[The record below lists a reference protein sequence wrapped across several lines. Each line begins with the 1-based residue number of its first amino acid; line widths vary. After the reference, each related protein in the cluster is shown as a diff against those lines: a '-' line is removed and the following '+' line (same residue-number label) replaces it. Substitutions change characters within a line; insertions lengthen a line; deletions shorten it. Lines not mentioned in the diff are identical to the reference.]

1 MATVRGYVEKIKYR
15 NNENGYSI
23 LSVSSGDDEYVLV
36 GTFPYINEGDYLEAS
51 GEEVEHPI
59 YGDQIRVESYELK
72 APEDTASMERY
83 LGSGAIRGVGTALAA
98 RIVRRFKADTFRIIE
113 EEPERL
119 AEVKGISEKMARAI
133 SEQMEEKKE
142 LRQAMMFLQE
152 YGISMNL
159 SLKIYQEYGPGMYGI
174 IKENPYRLADD
185 IPGVGFKMADE
196 IARKVG
202 ILTDS
207 DFRIRSGLFYCLLQ
221 SVAGGHTYLPKEELL
236 RNASE
241 LLQVAP
247 EVMDKHLM
255 DLQME
260 KKIVVKVNEG
270 ISSGSD
276 KSTLSCLPGQRESNP
291 PEPKMSESKQ
301 PETELQETDQW
312 KTDQWKTDQ
321 WEAQQCESEQQE
333 AEKTYHVYASQYYY
347 TELNT
352 ARMLHDLNLR
362 GTEPETEI
370 RRKLEKICEEEDIE
384 PDEMQ
389 IQAVIEAVNSG
400 LMIITGGPGT
410 GKTTTINTI
419 IRYFEQ
425 EEMEILLAAPTGRA
439 AKRMKEATGY
449 EARTIHRLLELS
461 GVPAEDGDTSGM
473 RFERN
478 EENPLDADAIIIDET
493 SMVDI
498 HLMHALLRAVSPGT
512 RLILVGDVN
521 QLPSVGPG
529 NVLRDMIDS
538 GCFNV
543 VRLTR
548 IFRQAAESD
557 IIVNA
562 HKINDG
568 EQIPLGKRSR
578 DFLFIR
584 RDHPDAIIS
593 AMITL
598 VKEKL
603 PGYVHADPFDIQ
615 IMTPMRKGA
624 LGVERL
630 NTILQEY
637 LNPKDPSKTE
647 KEAGGTIYRVGDK
660 VMQIKNN
667 YQIEWEIRN
676 KYGIPMDAGMG
687 VFNGD
692 IGIIREIN
700 LFAEEMTVEFDEG
713 RMVDYSF
720 KQLEE
725 LELAY
730 AITIH
735 KSQGSEYPAV
745 VIPVYSG
752 PRMLMTRNL
761 IYTAVTRARSCVCLV
776 GYPSV
781 FQAMVDN
788 EVEQRRY
795 TGLRLR
801 IQEIMEQEAL

>member
-1 MATVRGYVEKIKYR
+1 MATVNGYVEKIKFR
-15 NNENGYSI
+15 NEENGYSI
-23 LSVSSGDDEYVLV
+23 LSVNSDGEEYVLV
-36 GTFPYINEGDYLEAS
+36 GTFPYISEGDFIEAS
-51 GEEVEHPI
+51 GRSVEHPV
-59 YGDQIRVESYELK
+59 YGDQIQVETYELK
-72 APEDTASMERY
+72 APEDSASMERY
-83 LGSGAIRGVGTALAA
+83 LGSGAVKGVGTALAA

-119 AEVKGISEKMARAI
+119 AEVKGISEKMAMSI
-133 SEQMEEKKE
+133 SEQMEAKKD

-159 SLKIYQEYGPGMYGI
+159 ALKIYNEYGPRLYGI
-174 IKENPYRLADD
+174 IKENPYKLADD
-185 IPGVGFKMADE
+185 IQGVGFKMADE
-196 IARKVG
+196 IAQRVG
-202 ILTDS
+202 IFTDS
-207 DFRIRSGLFYCLLQ
+207 DFRIRSGIFYTLLQ
-221 SVAGGHTYLPKEELL
+221 SVANGHTYLPKEELFAG
-236 RNASE
+236 ASE
-241 LLQVAP
+241 LLHVAP
-247 EVMDKHLM
+247 ESMEKHLV

-260 KKIVVKVNEG
+260 KKIVVK
-270 ISSGSD
+270 
-276 KSTLSCLPGQRESNP
+276 GQEI
-291 PEPKMSESKQ
+291 
-301 PETELQETDQW
+301 
-312 KTDQWKTDQ
+312 
-321 WEAQQCESEQQE
+321 
-333 AEKTYHVYASQYYY
+333 YAAQYYY
-347 TELNT
+347 MELNA

-362 GTEPETEI
+362 GSEPEGEI
-370 RRKLEKICEEEDIE
+370 RKKLERICAEEQIE
-384 PDEMQ
+384 PDELQ

-400 LMIITGGPGT
+400 LLIITGGPGT

-439 AKRMKEATGY
+439 AKRMTEATGY
-449 EARTIHRLLELS
+449 EARTVHRLLELTGIPDDS
-461 GVPAEDGDTSGM
+461 GSSSGM
-473 RFERN
+473 HFERN

-498 HLMHALLRAVSPGT
+498 YLMHALLRAVNPGT

-529 NVLRDMIDS
+529 NVLRDLIAS

-562 HKINDG
+562 HRINGG
-568 EQIPLGKRSR
+568 EQIPLGKPSR

-584 RDHPDAIIS
+584 REHPDAINS

-598 VKEKL
+598 IREKL
-603 PGYVHADPFDIQ
+603 PGYVHADPFEIQ

-630 NTILQEY
+630 NSILQEY
-637 LNPKDPSKTE
+637 LNPKSPDKAE
-647 KEAGGTIYRVGDK
+647 REAGGVIYRVGDK

-676 KYGIPMDAGMG
+676 RYGIPVDGGTG

-692 IGIIREIN
+692 IGRIRSIN
-700 LFAEEMTVEFDEG
+700 TFAEHLTVEFDEG
-713 RMVDYSF
+713 KMVDYSF
-720 KQLEE
+720 RQLEE

-745 VIPVYSG
+745 VVPVHSG

-776 GYPSV
+776 GIPET
-781 FQAMVDN
+781 FQAMVNN
-788 EVEQRRY
+788 EMEQRRY
-795 TGLRLR
+795 TGLKARLK
-801 IQEIMEQEAL
+801 EIMEEDMD

>member
-1 MATVRGYVEKIKYR
+1 MATVSGYVEKIKYR
-15 NNENGYSI
+15 NEENGYSI
-23 LSVSSGDDEYVLV
+23 LSVNSDGLDYVLV
-36 GTFPYINEGDYLEAS
+36 GTFPYISEGDFIEAS
-51 GEEVEHPI
+51 GRDVEHPI
-59 YGDQIRVESYELK
+59 YGDQIQVESYELK

-119 AEVKGISEKMARAI
+119 AEVKGISEKMAQAI
-133 SEQMEEKKE
+133 SEQMESKKE
-142 LRQAMMFLQE
+142 MRQAMMFLQE
-152 YGISMNL
+152 YGISMSL
-159 SLKIYQEYGPGMYGI
+159 ALKIYNEYGSRMYSI

-185 IPGVGFKMADE
+185 IQGVGFKMADE
-196 IARKVG
+196 IAQKVG
-202 ILTDS
+202 IFTDS
-207 DFRIRSGLFYCLLQ
+207 DFRIRSGIYYTLLQ
-221 SVAGGHTYLPKEELL
+221 SVANGHTYLPQEELL
-236 RNASE
+236 ASASE
-241 LLQVAP
+241 LLHVDPA
-247 EVMDKHLM
+247 VMEKHLT

-260 KKIVVKVNEG
+260 KKIVVKVNEEKLLKPEE
-270 ISSGSD
+270 D
-276 KSTLSCLPGQRESNP
+276 DSTPASR
-291 PEPKMSESKQ
+291 
-301 PETELQETDQW
+301 
-312 KTDQWKTDQ
+312 
-321 WEAQQCESEQQE
+321 
-333 AEKTYHVYASQYYY
+333 HVYASQYYY

-362 GTEPETEI
+362 GAEPETEI
-370 RRKLEKICEEEDIE
+370 RKKLEKICEEERIE
-384 PDEMQ
+384 PDELQ
-389 IQAVIEAVNSG
+389 IRAVVEAVNSG
-400 LMIITGGPGT
+400 LLIITGGPGT

-439 AKRMKEATGY
+439 AKRMTEATGY
-449 EARTIHRLLELS
+449 EARTIHRLLELT
-461 GVPAEDGDTSGM
+461 GVPSDDKDTSGM
-473 RFERN
+473 HFERN
-478 EENPLDADAIIIDET
+478 EENPLDADAIIIDEM

-498 HLMHALLRAVSPGT
+498 YLMHALLRAVNPGT
-512 RLILVGDVN
+512 RLILVGDTN

-529 NVLRDMIDS
+529 NVLRDLIAS
-538 GCFNV
+538 GAFDV
-543 VRLTR
+543 VQLTR

-562 HKINDG
+562 HRINDG
-568 EQIPLGKRSR
+568 ERIPLGKRSK

-584 RDHPDAIIS
+584 REQPDAIIS
-593 AMITL
+593 AMLTL
-598 VKEKL
+598 VREKL
-603 PGYVHADPFDIQ
+603 PNYVHADMFDIQ

-630 NTILQEY
+630 NTILQSF
-637 LNPKDPSKTE
+637 LNPKDPSKPE
-647 KEAGGTIYRVGDK
+647 KEVGGTIYRVGDK

-667 YQIEWEIRN
+667 YQIEWETRN
-676 KYGIPMDAGMG
+676 RYGIPVDSGAG

-700 LFAEEMTVEFDEG
+700 TFAEELTVEFDEG
-713 RMVDYSF
+713 KMVDYSF

-761 IYTAVTRARSCVCLV
+761 IYTAVTRARACVCLV
-776 GYPSV
+776 GIPEML
-781 FQAMVDN
+781 QAMIDN

-795 TGLRLR
+795 TGLKIR
-801 IQEIMEQEAL
+801 IQEVMKSEL

>member
-1 MATVRGYVEKIKYR
+1 MATVSGYVEKIKYR
-15 NNENGYSI
+15 NEENGYSI
-23 LSVSSGDDEYVLV
+23 LSVNSDGLDYVLV
-36 GTFPYINEGDYLEAS
+36 GTFPYISEGDFIEAS
-51 GEEVEHPI
+51 GRDVEHPI
-59 YGDQIRVESYELK
+59 YGDQIQVESYELK

-119 AEVKGISEKMARAI
+119 AEVKGISEKMAQAI
-133 SEQMEEKKE
+133 SEQMESKKE
-142 LRQAMMFLQE
+142 MRQAMMFLQE
-152 YGISMNL
+152 YGISMSL
-159 SLKIYQEYGPGMYGI
+159 ALKIYNEYGSRMYSI

-185 IPGVGFKMADE
+185 IQGVGFKMADE
-196 IARKVG
+196 IAQKVG
-202 ILTDS
+202 IFTDS
-207 DFRIRSGLFYCLLQ
+207 DFRIRSGIYYTLLQ
-221 SVAGGHTYLPKEELL
+221 SVANGHTYLPQEELL
-236 RNASE
+236 VSASE
-241 LLQVAP
+241 LLHVDPA
-247 EVMDKHLM
+247 VMEKHLT

-260 KKIVVKVNEG
+260 KKIVVKVNEEKLLKPEE
-270 ISSGSD
+270 D
-276 KSTLSCLPGQRESNP
+276 DSTPASR
-291 PEPKMSESKQ
+291 
-301 PETELQETDQW
+301 
-312 KTDQWKTDQ
+312 
-321 WEAQQCESEQQE
+321 
-333 AEKTYHVYASQYYY
+333 HVYASQYYY

-362 GTEPETEI
+362 GAEPETEI
-370 RRKLEKICEEEDIE
+370 RKKLEKICEEERIE
-384 PDEMQ
+384 PDELQ
-389 IQAVIEAVNSG
+389 IRAVVEAVNSG
-400 LMIITGGPGT
+400 LLIITGGPGT

-439 AKRMKEATGY
+439 AKRMTEATGY
-449 EARTIHRLLELS
+449 EARTIHRLLELT
-461 GVPAEDGDTSGM
+461 GVPSDDKDTSGM
-473 RFERN
+473 HFERN
-478 EENPLDADAIIIDET
+478 EENPLDADAIIIDEM

-498 HLMHALLRAVSPGT
+498 YLMHALLRAVNPGT
-512 RLILVGDVN
+512 RLILVGDTN

-529 NVLRDMIDS
+529 NVLRDLIAS
-538 GCFNV
+538 GAFDV
-543 VRLTR
+543 VQLTR

-562 HKINDG
+562 HRINDG
-568 EQIPLGKRSR
+568 ERIPLGKRSK

-584 RDHPDAIIS
+584 REQPDAIIS
-593 AMITL
+593 AMLTL
-598 VKEKL
+598 VREKL
-603 PGYVHADPFDIQ
+603 PNYVHADMFDIQ

-630 NTILQEY
+630 NTILQSF
-637 LNPKDPSKTE
+637 LNPKDPSKPE
-647 KEAGGTIYRVGDK
+647 KEVGGTIYRVGDK

-667 YQIEWEIRN
+667 YQIEWETRN
-676 KYGIPMDAGMG
+676 RYGIPVDSGAG

-700 LFAEEMTVEFDEG
+700 TFAEELTVEFDEG
-713 RMVDYSF
+713 KMVDYSF

-761 IYTAVTRARSCVCLV
+761 IYTAVTRARACVCLV
-776 GYPSV
+776 GIPEML
-781 FQAMVDN
+781 QAMVDN

-795 TGLRLR
+795 TGLKIR
-801 IQEIMEQEAL
+801 IQEVMKSEL

>member
-1 MATVRGYVEKIKYR
+1 MATVSGYVEKIKYR
-15 NNENGYSI
+15 NEENGYSI
-23 LSVSSGDDEYVLV
+23 LNVSADGLDYVLV
-36 GTFPYINEGDYLEAS
+36 GTFPYISEGDFIEAT
-51 GEEVEHPI
+51 GRDVEHPV
-59 YGDQIRVESYELK
+59 YGDQIQVESYELK

-133 SEQMEEKKE
+133 SEQMESKKE
-142 LRQAMMFLQE
+142 MRQAMMFLQD
-152 YGISMNL
+152 YGISMSL
-159 SLKIYQEYGPGMYGI
+159 ALKIYNEYGPRMYGI

-185 IPGVGFKMADE
+185 IQGVGFKMADE
-196 IARKVG
+196 IAQKVG
-202 ILTDS
+202 IFTDS
-207 DFRIRSGLFYCLLQ
+207 DFRIRSGIYYTLLQ
-221 SVAGGHTYLPKEELL
+221 SVANGHTYLPQEELL
-236 RNASE
+236 ASASE
-241 LLQVAP
+241 LLRVDP
-247 EVMDKHLM
+247 SVMEKHLT

-260 KKIVVKVNEG
+260 KKIVVKVNEENVP
-270 ISSGSD
+270 D
-276 KSTLSCLPGQRESNP
+276 
-291 PEPKMSESKQ
+291 
-301 PETELQETDQW
+301 PETAAQETDPP
-312 KTDQWKTDQ
+312 
-321 WEAQQCESEQQE
+321 SR
-333 AEKTYHVYASQYYY
+333 HVYASQDYY

-362 GTEPETEI
+362 GSEPETEI
-370 RRKLEKICEEEDIE
+370 RKKLEKICEEEKIE
-384 PDEMQ
+384 PDELQ
-389 IQAVIEAVNSG
+389 IRAVIEAVNSG
-400 LMIITGGPGT
+400 LLIITGGPGT

-439 AKRMKEATGY
+439 AKRMTEATGY
-449 EARTIHRLLELS
+449 EARTIHRLLELT
-461 GVPAEDGDTSGM
+461 GVPSDDKDTSGM
-473 RFERN
+473 HFERN
-478 EENPLDADAIIIDET
+478 EENPLDADAIIIDEM

-498 HLMHALLRAVSPGT
+498 YLMHALLRAVNPGT
-512 RLILVGDVN
+512 RLILVGDTN

-529 NVLRDMIDS
+529 NVLRDLIAS
-538 GCFNV
+538 KAFNV
-543 VRLTR
+543 VQLTR

-568 EQIPLGKRSR
+568 ERIPLGKRSK

-584 RDHPDAIIS
+584 REQPDAIIS
-593 AMITL
+593 AMLTL
-598 VKEKL
+598 VREKL
-603 PGYVHADPFDIQ
+603 PNYVHADMFDIQ

-630 NTILQEY
+630 NTILQSF
-637 LNPKDPSKTE
+637 LNPQDPSKPE
-647 KEAGGTIYRVGDK
+647 KEVGGTIYRVGDK

-667 YQIEWEIRN
+667 YQIEWETRN
-676 KYGIPMDAGMG
+676 RYGIPVDSGAG

-700 LFAEEMTVEFDEG
+700 TFAEELTVEFDEG
-713 RMVDYSF
+713 KMVDYSF

-761 IYTAVTRARSCVCLV
+761 IYTAVTRARACVCLV
-776 GYPSV
+776 GIPEML
-781 FQAMVDN
+781 QAMVDN

-795 TGLRLR
+795 TGLKIR
-801 IQEIMEQEAL
+801 IQEVMKSEL

>member
-1 MATVRGYVEKIKYR
+1 MATVEKIKYR
-15 NNENGYSI
+15 NEENGYSI
-23 LSVSSGDDEYVLV
+23 LSVNSDGLDYVLV
-36 GTFPYINEGDYLEAS
+36 GTFPYISEGDFIEAS
-51 GEEVEHPI
+51 GRDVEHPI
-59 YGDQIRVESYELK
+59 YGDQIQVESYELK

-119 AEVKGISEKMARAI
+119 AEVKGISEKMAQAI
-133 SEQMEEKKE
+133 SEQMESKKE
-142 LRQAMMFLQE
+142 MRQAMMFLQE
-152 YGISMNL
+152 YGISMSL
-159 SLKIYQEYGPGMYGI
+159 ALKIYNEYGSRMYSI

-185 IPGVGFKMADE
+185 IQGVGFKMADE
-196 IARKVG
+196 IAQKVG
-202 ILTDS
+202 IFTDS
-207 DFRIRSGLFYCLLQ
+207 DFRIRSGIYYTLLQ
-221 SVAGGHTYLPKEELL
+221 SVANGHTYLPQEELL
-236 RNASE
+236 ASASE
-241 LLQVAP
+241 LLHVDPA
-247 EVMDKHLM
+247 VMEKHLT

-260 KKIVVKVNEG
+260 KKIVVKVNEEKLLKPEE
-270 ISSGSD
+270 D
-276 KSTLSCLPGQRESNP
+276 DSTPASR
-291 PEPKMSESKQ
+291 
-301 PETELQETDQW
+301 
-312 KTDQWKTDQ
+312 
-321 WEAQQCESEQQE
+321 
-333 AEKTYHVYASQYYY
+333 HVYASQYYY

-362 GTEPETEI
+362 GAEPETEI
-370 RRKLEKICEEEDIE
+370 RKKLEKICEEERIE
-384 PDEMQ
+384 PDELQ
-389 IQAVIEAVNSG
+389 IRAVIEAVNSG
-400 LMIITGGPGT
+400 LLIITGGPGT

-439 AKRMKEATGY
+439 AKRMTEATGY
-449 EARTIHRLLELS
+449 EARTIHRLLELT
-461 GVPAEDGDTSGM
+461 GVPSDDKDTSGM
-473 RFERN
+473 HFERN
-478 EENPLDADAIIIDET
+478 EENPLDADAIIIDEM

-498 HLMHALLRAVSPGT
+498 YLMHALLRAVNPGT
-512 RLILVGDVN
+512 RLILVGDTN

-529 NVLRDMIDS
+529 NVLRDLIAS
-538 GCFNV
+538 GAFDV
-543 VRLTR
+543 VQLTR

-562 HKINDG
+562 HRINDG
-568 EQIPLGKRSR
+568 ERIPLGKRSK

-584 RDHPDAIIS
+584 REQPDAIIS
-593 AMITL
+593 AMLTL
-598 VKEKL
+598 VREKL
-603 PGYVHADPFDIQ
+603 PNYVHADMFDIQ

-630 NTILQEY
+630 NTILQSF
-637 LNPKDPSKTE
+637 LNPKDPSKPE
-647 KEAGGTIYRVGDK
+647 KEVGGTIYRVGDK

-667 YQIEWEIRN
+667 YQIEWETRN
-676 KYGIPMDAGMG
+676 RYGIPVDSGAG

-700 LFAEEMTVEFDEG
+700 TFAEELTVEFDEG
-713 RMVDYSF
+713 KMVDYSF

-761 IYTAVTRARSCVCLV
+761 IYTAVTRARACVCLV
-776 GYPSV
+776 GIPEML
-781 FQAMVDN
+781 QAMVDN

-795 TGLRLR
+795 TGLKIR
-801 IQEIMEQEAL
+801 IQEVMKSEL

>member
-1 MATVRGYVEKIKYR
+1 MATVSGYVEKIKYR
-15 NNENGYSI
+15 NEENGYSI
-23 LSVSSGDDEYVLV
+23 LNVSADGLDYVLV
-36 GTFPYINEGDYLEAS
+36 GTFPYISEGDFIEAT
-51 GEEVEHPI
+51 GRDVEHPV
-59 YGDQIRVESYELK
+59 YGDQIQVESYELK

-133 SEQMEEKKE
+133 SEQMESKKE
-142 LRQAMMFLQE
+142 MRQAMMFLQD
-152 YGISMNL
+152 YGISMSL
-159 SLKIYQEYGPGMYGI
+159 ALKIYNEYGPRMYGI

-185 IPGVGFKMADE
+185 IQGVGFKMADE
-196 IARKVG
+196 IAQKVG
-202 ILTDS
+202 IFTDS
-207 DFRIRSGLFYCLLQ
+207 DFRIRSGIYYTLLQ
-221 SVAGGHTYLPKEELL
+221 SVANGHTYLPQEELL
-236 RNASE
+236 ASASE
-241 LLQVAP
+241 LLHVDP
-247 EVMDKHLM
+247 SVMEKHLT

-260 KKIVVKVNEG
+260 KKIVVKVNEENVLDSETAVQE
-270 ISSGSD
+270 ID
-276 KSTLSCLPGQRESNP
+276 P
-291 PEPKMSESKQ
+291 PSR
-301 PETELQETDQW
+301 
-312 KTDQWKTDQ
+312 
-321 WEAQQCESEQQE
+321 
-333 AEKTYHVYASQYYY
+333 HVYASQYYY

-362 GTEPETEI
+362 GSEPEAEI
-370 RRKLEKICEEEDIE
+370 RKKLEKICEEEKIE
-384 PDEMQ
+384 PDELQ
-389 IQAVIEAVNSG
+389 IRAVIEAVNSG
-400 LMIITGGPGT
+400 LLIITGGPGT

-439 AKRMKEATGY
+439 AKRMTEATGY
-449 EARTIHRLLELS
+449 EARTIHRLLELT
-461 GVPAEDGDTSGM
+461 GVPSDDKDTSGM
-473 RFERN
+473 HFERN
-478 EENPLDADAIIIDET
+478 EENPLDADAIIIDEM

-498 HLMHALLRAVSPGT
+498 YLMHALLRAVNPGT
-512 RLILVGDVN
+512 RLILVGDTN

-529 NVLRDMIDS
+529 NVLRDLIAS
-538 GCFNV
+538 KAFNV
-543 VRLTR
+543 VQLTR

-568 EQIPLGKRSR
+568 ERIPLGKRSK

-584 RDHPDAIIS
+584 REQPDAIIS
-593 AMITL
+593 AMLTL
-598 VKEKL
+598 VREKL
-603 PGYVHADPFDIQ
+603 PNYVHADMFDIQ

-630 NTILQEY
+630 NTILQSF
-637 LNPKDPSKTE
+637 LNPQDPSKPE
-647 KEAGGTIYRVGDK
+647 KEVGGTIYRVGDK

-667 YQIEWEIRN
+667 YQIEWETRN
-676 KYGIPMDAGMG
+676 RYGIPVDSGAG

-700 LFAEEMTVEFDEG
+700 TFAEELTVEFDAG
-713 RMVDYSF
+713 KMVDYSF

-761 IYTAVTRARSCVCLV
+761 IYTAVTRARACVCLV
-776 GYPSV
+776 GIPEML
-781 FQAMVDN
+781 QAMVDN

-795 TGLRLR
+795 TGLKIR
-801 IQEIMEQEAL
+801 IQEVMKSEL

>member
-1 MATVRGYVEKIKYR
+1 MATVNGYVEKIKFR
-15 NNENGYSI
+15 NEENGYSI
-23 LSVSSGDDEYVLV
+23 LSVNSDGEEYVLV
-36 GTFPYINEGDYLEAS
+36 GTFPYISEGDFIEAS
-51 GEEVEHPI
+51 GRSVEHPV
-59 YGDQIRVESYELK
+59 YGDQIQVETYELK
-72 APEDTASMERY
+72 APEDSASMERY
-83 LGSGAIRGVGTALAA
+83 LGSGAVKGVGTALAA

-119 AEVKGISEKMARAI
+119 AEVKGISEKMAMSI
-133 SEQMEEKKE
+133 SEQMEAKKD

-159 SLKIYQEYGPGMYGI
+159 ALKIYNEYGPRLYGI
-174 IKENPYRLADD
+174 IKENPYKLADD
-185 IPGVGFKMADE
+185 IQGVGFKIADE
-196 IARKVG
+196 IAQRVG
-202 ILTDS
+202 IFTDS
-207 DFRIRSGLFYCLLQ
+207 DFRIRSGIFYTLLQ
-221 SVAGGHTYLPKEELL
+221 SVANGHTYLPKEELFAG
-236 RNASE
+236 ASE
-241 LLQVAP
+241 LLHVAP
-247 EVMDKHLM
+247 ESMEKHLV

-260 KKIVVKVNEG
+260 KKIVVK
-270 ISSGSD
+270 
-276 KSTLSCLPGQRESNP
+276 GQEI
-291 PEPKMSESKQ
+291 
-301 PETELQETDQW
+301 
-312 KTDQWKTDQ
+312 
-321 WEAQQCESEQQE
+321 
-333 AEKTYHVYASQYYY
+333 YAAQYYY
-347 TELNT
+347 MELNA

-362 GTEPETEI
+362 GSEPEGEI
-370 RRKLEKICEEEDIE
+370 RKKLERICAEEQIE
-384 PDEMQ
+384 PDELQ

-400 LMIITGGPGT
+400 LLIITGGPGT

-439 AKRMKEATGY
+439 AKRMTEATGY
-449 EARTIHRLLELS
+449 EARTVHRLLELTGIPDDS
-461 GVPAEDGDTSGM
+461 GSSSGM
-473 RFERN
+473 HFERN

-498 HLMHALLRAVSPGT
+498 YLMHALLRAVNPGT

-529 NVLRDMIDS
+529 NVLRDLIAS

-562 HKINDG
+562 HRINGG
-568 EQIPLGKRSR
+568 EQIPLGKPSR

-584 RDHPDAIIS
+584 RENPDAIIS

-598 VKEKL
+598 IREKL
-603 PGYVHADPFDIQ
+603 PGYVHADPFEIQ

-630 NTILQEY
+630 NSILQEY
-637 LNPKDPSKTE
+637 LNPKSPDKAERES
-647 KEAGGTIYRVGDK
+647 GGVIYRVGDK

-676 KYGIPMDAGMG
+676 RYGIPVDGGTG

-692 IGIIREIN
+692 IGRIRSIN
-700 LFAEEMTVEFDEG
+700 TFAEQLTVEFDEG
-713 RMVDYSF
+713 KMVDYSF
-720 KQLEE
+720 RQLEE

-745 VIPVYSG
+745 VVPVHSG

-776 GYPSV
+776 GIPET
-781 FQAMVDN
+781 FQAMVNN
-788 EVEQRRY
+788 EMEQRRY
-795 TGLRLR
+795 TGLKARLK
-801 IQEIMEQEAL
+801 EIMEEDMD

>member
-1 MATVRGYVEKIKYR
+1 MATVSGYVEKIKYR
-15 NNENGYSI
+15 NEENGYSI
-23 LSVSSGDDEYVLV
+23 LSVNSDGLDYVLV
-36 GTFPYINEGDYLEAS
+36 GTFPYISEGDFIEAS
-51 GEEVEHPI
+51 GRDVEHPI
-59 YGDQIRVESYELK
+59 YGDQIQVESYELK

-119 AEVKGISEKMARAI
+119 AEVKGISEKMAQAI
-133 SEQMEEKKE
+133 SEQMESKKE
-142 LRQAMMFLQE
+142 MRQAMMFLQE
-152 YGISMNL
+152 YGISMSL
-159 SLKIYQEYGPGMYGI
+159 ALKIYNEYGSRMYSI

-185 IPGVGFKMADE
+185 IQGVGFKMADE
-196 IARKVG
+196 IAQKVG
-202 ILTDS
+202 IFTDS
-207 DFRIRSGLFYCLLQ
+207 DFRIRSGIYYTLLQ
-221 SVAGGHTYLPKEELL
+221 SVANGHTYLPQEELL
-236 RNASE
+236 ASASE
-241 LLQVAP
+241 LLHVDPA
-247 EVMDKHLM
+247 VMEKHLT

-260 KKIVVKVNEG
+260 KKIVVKVNEEKLLKPEE
-270 ISSGSD
+270 D
-276 KSTLSCLPGQRESNP
+276 DSTPASR
-291 PEPKMSESKQ
+291 
-301 PETELQETDQW
+301 
-312 KTDQWKTDQ
+312 
-321 WEAQQCESEQQE
+321 
-333 AEKTYHVYASQYYY
+333 HVYASQYYY

-362 GTEPETEI
+362 GAEPETEI
-370 RRKLEKICEEEDIE
+370 RKKLEKICEEERIE
-384 PDEMQ
+384 PDELQ
-389 IQAVIEAVNSG
+389 IRAVVEAVNSG
-400 LMIITGGPGT
+400 LLIITGGPGT

-439 AKRMKEATGY
+439 AKRMTEATGY
-449 EARTIHRLLELS
+449 EARTIHRLLELT
-461 GVPAEDGDTSGM
+461 GVPSDDKDTSGM
-473 RFERN
+473 HFERN
-478 EENPLDADAIIIDET
+478 EENPLDADAIIIDEM

-498 HLMHALLRAVSPGT
+498 YLMHALLRAVNPGT
-512 RLILVGDVN
+512 RLILVGDTN

-529 NVLRDMIDS
+529 NVLRDLIAS
-538 GCFNV
+538 GAFDV
-543 VRLTR
+543 VQLTR

-562 HKINDG
+562 HRINDG
-568 EQIPLGKRSR
+568 ERIPLGKRSK

-584 RDHPDAIIS
+584 REQPDAIIS
-593 AMITL
+593 AMLTL
-598 VKEKL
+598 VREKL
-603 PGYVHADPFDIQ
+603 PNYVHADMFDIQ

-630 NTILQEY
+630 NTILQSF
-637 LNPKDPSKTE
+637 LNPKDPSKPE
-647 KEAGGTIYRVGDK
+647 KEMGGTIYRVGDK

-667 YQIEWEIRN
+667 YQIEWETRN
-676 KYGIPMDAGMG
+676 RYGIPVDSGAG

-700 LFAEEMTVEFDEG
+700 TFAEELTVEFDEG
-713 RMVDYSF
+713 KMVDYSF

-761 IYTAVTRARSCVCLV
+761 IYTAVTRARACVCLV
-776 GYPSV
+776 GIPEML
-781 FQAMVDN
+781 QAMVDN

-795 TGLRLR
+795 TGLKIR
-801 IQEIMEQEAL
+801 IQEVMKSEL